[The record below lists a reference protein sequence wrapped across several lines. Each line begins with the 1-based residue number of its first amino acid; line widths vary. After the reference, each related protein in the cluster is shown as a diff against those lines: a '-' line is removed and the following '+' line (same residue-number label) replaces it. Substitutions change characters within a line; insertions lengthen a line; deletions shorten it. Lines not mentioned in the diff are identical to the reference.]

1 MDKYLPIGTV
11 VLLHEGEK
19 TIMIYGRMQHHG
31 ETNTVYDYVAC
42 LYPEGNIDNEYTYLF
57 NHDQI
62 REVVFLGYI
71 NEEEA
76 EFLTLLEEEGNRLG
90 EESRGL
96 GEGAS
101 SRFE

>member
-42 LYPEGNIDNEYTYLF
+42 LYPEGNIDEEYMFLF
-57 NHDQI
+57 NHSQI
-62 REVVFLGYI
+62 REIVFMGY
-71 NEEEA
+71 ESEA
-76 EFLTLLEEEGNRLG
+76 EKEFLAFIEDAYRKLINAERNDDEKNNNE
-90 EESRGL
+90 
-96 GEGAS
+96 
-101 SRFE
+101 